1 MALKG
6 KRSQIL
12 LDKWEKLFKRNSTL
26 KEEYIKYVEK
36 YEELMSQ
43 YEEIMEY

>member
-12 LDKWEKLFKRNSTL
+12 LDKWEELFKRNPAL
-26 KEEYIKYVEK
+26 KEEYIKYVEQ

-43 YEEIMEY
+43 YEELMEY